1 MHRDWEKI
9 KKYYEAWWN
18 CEVLDK
24 VLLRVTAYQAEETA
38 LGSIEDR
45 FNKEKVIAHAERKI
59 QATFPCGLAFPSY
72 CLDFGP
78 DIFAGYLGAVLRFS
92 PLGSSPISWAD
103 WSEPVL
109 KDYSDLSVLQIKEG
123 NFYWEKTK
131 EFTCYALERSK
142 GNYLVGLT
150 DIHASIDALAV
161 LRGGPEQLCMDLIE
175 NPAGVKEAMKYLWKA
190 WHKVYGECYQII
202 KEKQEGTCA
211 WIGLWSPGKMYPVQ
225 NDFSCLVSPS
235 MYEEFFLE
243 ELVSEI
249 NYLDHSIYHLDGPD
263 ALKHLDLILDIPRL
277 NAVQWVPNLVGKD
290 IAKWIPLY
298 RKIQAKKKAI
308 IVYCQPDEVD
318 FVLENLAPEGLLI
331 ATNCSSVEEARR
343 LLLKKRKYRGKYK

>member
-59 QATFPCGLAFPSY
+59 QA
-72 CLDFGP
+72 
-78 DIFAGYLGAVLRFS
+78 
-92 PLGSSPISWAD
+92 
-103 WSEPVL
+103 
-109 KDYSDLSVLQIKEG
+109 
-123 NFYWEKTK
+123 
-131 EFTCYALERSK
+131 
-142 GNYLVGLT
+142 
-150 DIHASIDALAV
+150 
-161 LRGGPEQLCMDLIE
+161 
-175 NPAGVKEAMKYLWKA
+175 
-190 WHKVYGECYQII
+190 
-202 KEKQEGTCA
+202 
-211 WIGLWSPGKMYPVQ
+211 
-225 NDFSCLVSPS
+225 
-235 MYEEFFLE
+235 
-243 ELVSEI
+243 
-249 NYLDHSIYHLDGPD
+249 
-263 ALKHLDLILDIPRL
+263 
-277 NAVQWVPNLVGKD
+277 
-290 IAKWIPLY
+290 
-298 RKIQAKKKAI
+298 KKKAI